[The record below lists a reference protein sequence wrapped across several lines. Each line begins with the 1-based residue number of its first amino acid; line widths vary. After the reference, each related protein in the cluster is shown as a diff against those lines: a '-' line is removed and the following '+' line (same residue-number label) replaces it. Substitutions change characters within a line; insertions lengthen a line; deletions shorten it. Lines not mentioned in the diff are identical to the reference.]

1 MKICEFLSNKKRGI
15 DGIEPENYEVS
26 LKIYHVMNHDFKQTY
41 QHVFWNWEHFLWL
54 TVHSVTIGQWWVKD
68 RHLTHWV
75 ERPFDPE
82 SYYVAAGWARVVRHG
97 SKWSLV
103 SEMESEIDIPM
114 KNMILLNNRWLTTFQ
129 GLLNRD
135 FLFWPAIFSFRF
147 LDSSRFRRRRR
158 RRPKRRAEWMA
169 AGEAAG
175 GGTSKPGWGG

>member
-68 RHLTHWV
+68 RHLSHWV

-135 FLFWPAIFSFRF
+135 FLFELLNF
-147 LDSSRFRRRRR
+147 LQISGFLTLPTQTTPT
-158 RRPKRRAEWMA
+158 PKTEGWVLN

-175 GGTSKPGWGG
+175 GGTSKLGWGG

>member
-1 MKICEFLSNKKRGI
+1 MRIFIQQKTGNRQYRTWKVWGF
-15 DGIEPENYEVS
+15 PENLSCDES
-26 LKIYHVMNHDFKQTY
+26 WFQTDLPTCILKLGT
-41 QHVFWNWEHFLWL
+41 FLWL

-68 RHLTHWV
+68 RHLSHWV

-114 KNMILLNNRWLTTFQ
+114 KNTILLNNMWLTTFQ

-158 RRPKRRAEWMA
+158 RRPKRRAEFWTPA
-169 AGEAAG
+169 KLQVVALRSRVEEA
-175 GGTSKPGWGG
+175 SS

>member
-1 MKICEFLSNKKRGI
+1 MRIFIQQKTGNRRYRTWKLWGF
-15 DGIEPENYEVS
+15 PENLSCDES
-26 LKIYHVMNHDFKQTY
+26 WFQTDLPTCILKLGTF
-41 QHVFWNWEHFLWL
+41 FWL

-68 RHLTHWV
+68 RHLSHWV

-114 KNMILLNNRWLTTFQ
+114 KNTILLNNMWLTTFQ

-135 FLFWPAIFSFRF
+135 FLFDLLNF
-147 LDSSRFRRRRR
+147 LQISGFLTLPTQTTPTPKTEGWTAAKLQVALRSWVEEASS
-158 RRPKRRAEWMA
+158 
-169 AGEAAG
+169 
-175 GGTSKPGWGG
+175 